1 MKKLFLLI
9 LVLLCAG
16 MLLTFLPNFK
26 SLENTG
32 EPSIP
37 TDAESI
43 SPAEG
48 VSAPVIIAQA
58 PNGERDSSLSALS
71 LETGT
76 DSDVNETISKAT
88 PHRK

>member
-43 SPAEG
+43 PPAEG
-48 VSAPVIIAQA
+48 VSAPVIIAQ
-58 PNGERDSSLSALS
+58 
-71 LETGT
+71 
-76 DSDVNETISKAT
+76 
-88 PHRK
+88 